1 MRCKNCGWEN
11 PTGKSKCEKCNAP
24 LSGSMIDRESV
35 HRSNSRENAIYEH
48 DSLHSTVSESSVF
61 NSMNESHS
69 GGKVCENCGYELAE
83 GMKVCPACRTSA
95 VGAKEAYQQQSKERN
110 NHCPKCGA
118 NLIHNARFCPQ
129 CGQTLRMGTVGAW
142 DNPQHDDF
150 CTLRPI
156 AWTKE
161 EVTYNP
167 ITYSGQVIVLNRENT
182 DPNNQ
187 TITSKE
193 QAVLTHENG
202 AWYIEDHSE
211 KQSTMIRVSKKTK
224 LESGD
229 IIALGNRL
237 FEFKG

>member
-11 PTGKSKCEKCNAP
+11 PAGKLKCEKCNAP
-24 LSGSMIDRESV
+24 LNGSMIDQEDLSDYNKESIRGEHESLRSTVRES
-35 HRSNSRENAIYEH
+35 SF
-48 DSLHSTVSESSVF
+48 F
-61 NSMNESHS
+61 NSVSDSQIES
-69 GGKVCENCGYELAE
+69 KVCKNCGYELSE
-83 GMKVCPACRTSA
+83 GMKVCPACGSSTDCTKNSR
-95 VGAKEAYQQQSKERN
+95 QQSPMSKSN
-110 NHCPKCGA
+110 LCPKCGTE
-118 NLIHNARFCPQ
+118 LIPNARFCPQ
-129 CGQTLRMGTVGAW
+129 CGQTLKMGTVGAW
-142 DNPQHDDF
+142 DNPQYDEF

-161 EVTYNP
+161 EVQYNP

-202 AWYIEDHSE
+202 VWYIEDHSE
-211 KQSTMIRVSKKTK
+211 RKSTMIRISKKTK
-224 LESGD
+224 LEPGD

>member
-11 PTGKSKCEKCNAP
+11 STGKSKCEKCNAP
-24 LSGSMIDRESV
+24 LSGSMIDPES
-35 HRSNSRENAIYEH
+35 HSCYSRKSVRDEH
-48 DSLHSTVSESSVF
+48 ESLRSTVRESSVF
-61 NSMNESHS
+61 NSMSGFQVES
-69 GGKVCENCGYELAE
+69 KACENCGYELAE
-83 GMKVCPACRTSA
+83 GMKICPACGTFTD
-95 VGAKEAYQQQSKERN
+95 GAKNARQQSLKSKS

-118 NLIHNARFCPQ
+118 KLIHNARFCSQ
-129 CGQTLRMGTVGAW
+129 CGQTLRMGTIGAW
-142 DNPQHDDF
+142 DNPQHDEF

-156 AWTKE
+156 VWAKE
-161 EVTYNP
+161 EVQYNP
-167 ITYSGQVIVLNRENT
+167 ITYSGQIIVLNRGNT

-193 QAVLTHENG
+193 QAVLTHEKG

-211 KQSTMIRVSKKTK
+211 SKSTMIRVSKKTK